1 MEQLDTSVPHSADW
15 DNKDYARGAF
25 MSLKL
30 FLIEAFEEII
40 EWFAKRLFNYKE
52 GWSTSN
58 HDFDCGKLLNKLTMQ
73 LVKILDRSKGES
85 IVATLCSL
93 LQSHGKA
100 LQKIS
105 SLTSWTYIVVR

>member
-30 FLIEAFEEII
+30 FLIEAFQEIV

-52 GWSTSN
+52 G
-58 HDFDCGKLLNKLTMQ
+58 
-73 LVKILDRSKGES
+73 
-85 IVATLCSL
+85 
-93 LQSHGKA
+93 
-100 LQKIS
+100 
-105 SLTSWTYIVVR
+105 